1 MIINVENDEMLG
13 RTNDKALHITL
24 IEQQQEI
31 ERLKEE
37 IKGYE
42 QERER
47 VLNIID
53 ERNHKAIK
61 YLKSKEWAI
70 DYEKSSCRTHLLE
83 ILKGEDNDI

>member
-13 RTNDKALHITL
+13 RTNDKTLHITL
-24 IEQQQEI
+24 IEQQKEI

-47 VLNIID
+47 VLNVID
-53 ERNHKAIK
+53 EKNKQAIEYIEGYPYK
-61 YLKSKEWAI
+61 DLLPIELQIALK
-70 DYEKSSCRTHLLE
+70 
-83 ILKGEDNDI
+83 ILKEGKK

>member
-1 MIINVENDEMLG
+1 LLDRIEEK
-13 RTNDKALHITL
+13 DK
-24 IEQQQEI
+24 EI

-53 ERNHKAIK
+53 ERNHKAIEYIEYVIFLNGHNAFK
-61 YLKSKEWAI
+61 DRI
-70 DYEKSSCRTHLLE
+70 LE
-83 ILKGEDNDI
+83 ILKGEDNE